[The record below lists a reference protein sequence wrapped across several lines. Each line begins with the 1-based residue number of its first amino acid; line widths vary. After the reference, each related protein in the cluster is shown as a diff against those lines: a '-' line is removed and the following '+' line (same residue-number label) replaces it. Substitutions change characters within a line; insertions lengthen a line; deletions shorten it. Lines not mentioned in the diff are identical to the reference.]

1 MTGESPDLISTR
13 TAPTR
18 KHSARTRQERRRTKQ
33 HPWRLGRDNVSD
45 LAATIAAQPGPQ
57 TEFLRSPADICIY
70 GGAAGGG
77 KTVGLILEPLRYAT
91 RVVNFTAVFFRR
103 STPQITNPGGL
114 WDESKNFY
122 PRLGGIPHI
131 GMREWRWPRAGRIK
145 FSHLQFDGT
154 VYDWQGA
161 QITLIC
167 FDELTHFTAH
177 QFFYMVSRNRSTCGV
192 RPYIRAT
199 CNPDADCWVADFLGW
214 WINPETGL
222 PIPERA
228 GVLRYYVRV
237 AEKTIWADRPEELVQ
252 YLPQPEDL
260 PPSIEPPRPISVTFI
275 PATVFNNPI
284 LLRANPEYY
293 AWLLSLPTL
302 ERERLLGGNWKIRPA
317 AGLYFKSEWCA
328 IVDEVPAD
336 LDIVRYWD
344 LAATEKTERND
355 PDWTVGIK
363 LGRDRSG
370 GYYLLDMVRARANPG
385 DVERLLLNTAEQDGK
400 RVRIGFG
407 QDPGQAGKSQ
417 ALHLVRALDGFTV
430 RAAPESGD
438 KLTRFGPFS
447 SQCRAGNVKIR
458 RGAWNEELFRVL
470 EGFPDLAHD
479 DEVDACSGAM
489 EMLNP
494 QMKSWGLYEL
504 TRRQAQELK
513 QQPEPEPRK
522 THSAPGSVEWQAEQE
537 AKTKAQIE
545 ATAVEGTAGSSPHGP
560 HSEAP

>member
-1 MTGESPDLISTR
+1 MIGAGHGHSDTIERPARASRSAVPSST
-13 TAPTR
+13 
-18 KHSARTRQERRRTKQ
+18 
-33 HPWRLGRDNVSD
+33 
-45 LAATIAAQPGPQ
+45 ATISGQPGPQ
-57 TEFLRSPADICIY
+57 TDFLRSSADICVY

-77 KTVGLILEPLRYAT
+77 KTVGLILEPLRHAT
-91 RVVNFTAVFFRR
+91 RVANFTAVFFRR

-114 WDESKNFY
+114 WDESQEFY
-122 PRLGGIPHI
+122 PRVGGTPHV
-131 GMREWRWPRAGRIK
+131 GMREWRWARGGKIK
-145 FSHLQFDGT
+145 FSHLQFDST

-161 QITLIC
+161 QIALIC

-199 CNPDADCWVADFLGW
+199 CNPDADSWVAGFLAW

-260 PPSIEPPRPISVTFI
+260 PPSVEPPRPISVTFI

-317 AGLYFKSEWCA
+317 AGLYFKREWCA
-328 IVDEVPAD
+328 IVDGVPAD
-336 LDIVRYWD
+336 LDVVRYWD
-344 LAATEKTERND
+344 LAATEKTELND

-363 LGRDRSG
+363 LGRDKNG
-370 GYYLLDMVRARANPG
+370 GYWLLDMMRTRANPG
-385 DVERLLLNTAEQDGK
+385 DVERLLLNTAEQDGN

-417 ALHLVRALDGFTV
+417 ALHLVRALSAYTARG
-430 RAAPESGD
+430 APESGD

-479 DEVDACSGAM
+479 DEVDACSGAL

-494 QMKSWGLYEL
+494 NSKDWGYIEWLRE
-504 TRRQAQELK
+504 AAEEKKK
-513 QQPEPEPRK
+513 QRQPEPREPNY
-522 THSAPGSVEWQAEQE
+522 AIGSVQWEEKQKKRRAADRARAAAEDKIVAERAAAAAEDRKRE
-537 AKTKAQIE
+537 AQRAAAIAAEE
-545 ATAVEGTAGSSPHGP
+545 A
-560 HSEAP
+560 